1 MALSAIIQL
10 TEVLNTIKL
19 TFSLLFN
26 PQLNPFQNKLI
37 LIIVEQI
44 LSILILTLSQ
54 ATMR

>member
-19 TFSLLFN
+19 TFFLLFN